1 MLLSA
6 AEAAAFEAMPQPLQK
21 DAPDLYKKLIRAKAA
36 KGQLET

>member
-21 DAPDLYKKLIRAKAA
+21 DAPELYEKLIKAKAA
-36 KGQLET
+36 KKQVET